1 MLGFSL
7 FWFGTTIVL
16 LIVVVVLVF
25 KLEDAK
31 REIIAQDSVITH
43 IAKDNAKLIREVHF
57 YKNMKA
63 TEEIN
68 NGNNED

>member
-1 MLGFSL
+1 MLEFSL
-7 FWFGTTIVL
+7 FWFGATIAL